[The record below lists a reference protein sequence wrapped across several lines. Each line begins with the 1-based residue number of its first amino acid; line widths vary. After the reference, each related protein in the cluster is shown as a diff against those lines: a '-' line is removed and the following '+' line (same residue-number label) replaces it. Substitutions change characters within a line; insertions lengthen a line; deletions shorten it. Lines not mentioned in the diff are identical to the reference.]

1 MTRMSRITCAAPMR
15 RFTTLLAAATLAG
28 CASMAD
34 TGKGLVAVKSPHSA
48 ADTASRLEAQVKQR
62 NLTVVA
68 RVDHAAAA
76 QRVNLTLRPTE
87 VFIFGNPQAGTPLML
102 CAQGV
107 GIDLPMKALVWQD
120 AQQQVWLGYNDPVWM
135 VRRHGGGDCPAA
147 ENVRKALASIAEA
160 TVAK

>member
-1 MTRMSRITCAAPMR
+1 MNRMIPIPPMR
-15 RFTTLLAAATLAG
+15 SLAAVLAAAALAG

-34 TGKGLVAVKSPHSA
+34 PGSGLVAVKSPYSA
-48 ADTASRLEAQVKQR
+48 AETAARLEAQIKQR
-62 NLTVVA
+62 NLAVVA
-68 RVDHAAAA
+68 RVDHGAGA
-76 QRVNLTLRPTE
+76 QRVNQTLRPTE

-102 CAQGV
+102 CAQAV

-120 AQQQVWLGYNDPVWM
+120 AQAQVWLGYNDPVWM

-147 ENVRKALASIAEA
+147 DNVRKALAAIAEA

>member
-1 MTRMSRITCAAPMR
+1 MNRMIPIPPMR
-15 RFTTLLAAATLAG
+15 SLAAVLAAAALAG

-34 TGKGLVAVKSPHSA
+34 PGNGLVAVKSPYSA
-48 ADTASRLEAQVKQR
+48 AETAARLEAQIKQR
-62 NLTVVA
+62 NLAVVA
-68 RVDHAAAA
+68 RVDHGAGA
-76 QRVNLTLRPTE
+76 QRVNQTLRPTE

-102 CAQGV
+102 CAQAV

-120 AQQQVWLGYNDPVWM
+120 AQAQVWLGYNDPVWM

-147 ENVRKALASIAEA
+147 ENVRKALAAITAA